1 MSSTNVHS
9 NSYIVG
15 GDTRL
20 TENEKEPVEMRQYNE
35 KKEPLAGE
43 GPSRLEVLEGPRT
56 EIIAS
61 EGIAVKDKGS
71 IEAIASCNKKVDTRN
86 LKISDI
92 TVVNFGYFATI
103 KQAIDELKTRTS
115 KNEGKDRD

>member
-9 NSYIVG
+9 SNQKHICCG
-15 GDTRL
+15 QTIA
-20 TENEKEPVEMRQYNE
+20 TEESNTITIPPKASGR
-35 KKEPLAGE
+35 
-43 GPSRLEVLEGPRT
+43 GPSIIEVLEGPQA
-56 EIIAS
+56 EITAS

-71 IEAIASCNKKVDTRN
+71 IEAIASCDKKGDIQK
-86 LKISDI
+86 LEISDI
-92 TVVNFGYFATI
+92 IVVNVGHLATI